1 MLTDVPVLD
10 FQDFF
15 DEKKQKKFIQDFGD
29 AINQLGFVRL
39 VNHGVDQELV
49 DEAYKI
55 SKDFFLKLDKETKEK
70 YHCSKTPGGNRGYSH
85 FGQEHAKD
93 NSNPDLK
100 EFFHIGRELAKDH
113 KYNETYGQNLF
124 PEELPDFKKIHLK
137 LYQSYDKLS
146 QALVRIISFI
156 FS

>member
-10 FQDFF
+10 FQDFYN
-15 DEKKQKKFIQDFGD
+15 EKKQKSFIKSFGE

-39 VNHGVDQELV
+39 INHGVDQDLV

-55 SKDFFLKLDKETKEK
+55 SKEFFLKLDKETKEK
-70 YHCSKTPGGNRGYSH
+70 YHCSKSGGNRGYSH

-113 KYNETYGQNLF
+113 KFYETYGANLF
-124 PEELPDFKKIHLK
+124 PEELPEFKEIHLK
-137 LYQSYDKLS
+137 LFKNYDKLS
-146 QALVRIISFI
+146 QALVRVP
-156 FS
+156 